1 MEALIPN
8 KDSLFDLLQI
18 QKKILQQ
25 LQNKNP
31 AAIIS
36 PVYPLYAFAEKIERD
51 ILKVII
57 EKIDF
62 NSESKHLSFSLK
74 VEYKDKIEKLK
85 IDFGKIVSGNINEF
99 SVNDIQFSV
108 INLKILRLA
117 TVTFENNS
125 WQVFDE
131 KWIKLK

>member
-25 LQNKNP
+25 LQNINSD
-31 AAIIS
+31 AIIS
-36 PVYPLYAFAEKIERD
+36 PVYPLYAFAEKIEGD

-62 NSESKHLSFSLK
+62 NSESKHLSFSLT
-74 VEYKDKIEKLK
+74 VEYKDKKEKLK
-85 IDFGKIVSGNINEF
+85 IDFGKIVSENINEF
-99 SVNDIQFSV
+99 SVNDIQFSA